1 MTDREEWCYV
11 GIFCCTMIIIGIPV
25 AEYVCGLVGA

>member
-11 GIFCCTMIIIGIPV
+11 GIFCCAMVLIALPL
-25 AEYVCGLVGA
+25 ADYVCGLVGA